1 MTRLNLDTIKKD
13 MKTGKRHIKNGDEFN
28 GLFPEVKGEFKTIKK
43 VANLDDTIH
52 LMKEVVATTL
62 KDTQALSE
70 MLAAPTQ
77 KQTCSNIWNFCFNHL
92 QYTKDEMGKEQVRR
106 PARTWQDRKQGVDCD
121 CMSVF
126 IGSILTN
133 LDIPFSFRLTKYQ
146 SNEFEHVYII
156 AHTDNGVLIL
166 DAVVHEFNREVPY
179 SAKKDISMEL
189 QYLNGF
195 EDKNDGFDEFE
206 DIIDND
212 YPMDA
217 QGLVMDEELLG
228 LDGRWR
234 DRRRARRAER
244 KARRAAIK
252 KLPRKQRLK
261 ARLKQGLH
269 VVNRLNPGAALLRL
283 GILASAKLNIMK
295 AASKLRFGYWT
306 DAEAQRN
313 NMDMAKFH
321 MLKRIREKLEK
332 IFFGAGGK
340 TENLKKAIL
349 TGKGNRDRKVVLNG
363 LGEVIDPISDED
375 DLKTIL
381 GDDIYYD
388 EVVEDGVNGLGI
400 IATASTATA
409 VAAASGIIGSIAALI
424 KKLGSLFKKGTPQAQ
439 QEILQENTDNQEEK
453 TRKFSFKNM
462 VTRFRSNRNNLLP
475 QTKSTTPALLP
486 DAQSSD
492 ITDFNDFAPD
502 VANMRVAS
510 SSPPIDAGAD
520 GGDPNKKKGVVEWVK
535 ANPMLTTGIAVATV
549 GGTVLAVKA
558 MKGKK
563 KGLSGVPKKKKKTTA
578 KKPVAKKRKTTTK
591 RRRKRK
597 SPVRRTTVKKVELL

>member
-1 MTRLNLDTIKKD
+1 
-13 MKTGKRHIKNGDEFN
+13 MKTGKRHIKNGNEFN

-62 KDTQALSE
+62 EDTLALSE
-70 MLAAPTQ
+70 MLKASTQ

-156 AHTDNGVLIL
+156 AHTDNGILIL
-166 DAVVHEFNREVPY
+166 DAVVHEFNREVQY
-179 SAKKDISMEL
+179 SAKKDINMEL

-195 EDKNDGFDEFE
+195 EDENDGFDDFDE
-206 DIIDND
+206 IIDND

-217 QGLVMDEELLG
+217 QGLVMDEDLLG

-234 DRRRARRAER
+234 DKMRARKVER
-244 KARRAAIK
+244 KARRAAVK
-252 KLPRKQRLK
+252 KLPRKQRFK

-269 VVNRLNPGAALLRL
+269 VINRLNPGAALLRL
-283 GILASAKLNIMK
+283 GILASMKLNIMK
-295 AASKLRFGYWT
+295 ASSKLRFGYWT
-306 DAEAQRN
+306 DAEAERN
-313 NMDMAKFH
+313 HMDMGKFQ

-349 TGKGNRDRKVVLNG
+349 KGKGNRDRKVVLNG
-363 LGEVIDPISDED
+363 LGEIITPVYDED

-381 GDDIYYD
+381 GDIYYD
-388 EVVEDGVNGLGI
+388 EVVDGSVNGLGVV
-400 IATASTATA
+400 ATASTATA

-462 VTRFRSNRNNLLP
+462 VTKFKNNRANFSM
-475 QTKSTTPALLP
+475 QSKSAPALLP
-486 DAQSSD
+486 DIQSSD
-492 ITDFNDFAPD
+492 VAQFDDFSTDN
-502 VANMRVAS
+502 ANMRVAS
-510 SSPPIDAGAD
+510 STPPADAGTGAD
-520 GGDPNKKKGVVEWVK
+520 GEDPKKKKGVLEWVK
-535 ANPMLTTGIAVATV
+535 ANPMLTAGIAVAAV

-563 KGLSGVPKKKKKTTA
+563 KGLSGAPKGKKRKPTTKAKKKDA
-578 KKPVAKKRKTTTK
+578 KKSKTTTK
-591 RRRKRK
+591 RRKKRK
-597 SPVRRTTVKKVELL
+597 SPVRKTTVKKVELL

>member
-1 MTRLNLDTIKKD
+1 M
-13 MKTGKRHIKNGDEFN
+13 
-28 GLFPEVKGEFKTIKK
+28 
-43 VANLDDTIH
+43 
-52 LMKEVVATTL
+52 
-62 KDTQALSE
+62 
-70 MLAAPTQ
+70 
-77 KQTCSNIWNFCFNHL
+77 
-92 QYTKDEMGKEQVRR
+92 
-106 PARTWQDRKQGVDCD
+106 
-121 CMSVF
+121 
-126 IGSILTN
+126 
-133 LDIPFSFRLTKYQ
+133 
-146 SNEFEHVYII
+146 
-156 AHTDNGVLIL
+156 
-166 DAVVHEFNREVPY
+166 
-179 SAKKDISMEL
+179 
-189 QYLNGF
+189 
-195 EDKNDGFDEFE
+195 
-206 DIIDND
+206 
-212 YPMDA
+212 
-217 QGLVMDEELLG
+217 
-228 LDGRWR
+228 
-234 DRRRARRAER
+234 
-244 KARRAAIK
+244 
-252 KLPRKQRLK
+252 
-261 ARLKQGLH
+261 KQGLH
-269 VVNRLNPGAALLRL
+269 VVNRLNPGTALLRL

-313 NMDMAKFH
+313 NMDMAKFQ

-332 IFFGAGGK
+332 IFFGAGGR

-363 LGEVIDPISDED
+363 LGEIIDPISDED

-388 EVVEDGVNGLGI
+388 EVVEDGVNGLGV

-492 ITDFNDFAPD
+492 VTDFNDFAPD

-535 ANPMLTTGIAVATV
+535 ANPMLTAGIAVAAV

-563 KGLSGVPKKKKKTTA
+563 KGLSGVPKKKKKTTT
-578 KKPVAKKRKTTTK
+578 KKPVAKKRKTPTK
-591 RRRKRK
+591 KRRKRK

>member
-1 MTRLNLDTIKKD
+1 
-13 MKTGKRHIKNGDEFN
+13 MKTGKRHIKNGNEFN

-43 VANLDDTIH
+43 VANLDNTIH
-52 LMKEVVATTL
+52 LMKKVVATTL
-62 KDTQALSE
+62 EDTQALSE
-70 MLAAPTQ
+70 MLEASTQ

-106 PARTWQDRKQGVDCD
+106 PARTWQDRQQGVDCD

-156 AHTDNGVLIL
+156 AHTNNGILIL

-179 SAKKDISMEL
+179 AAKKDISMEL

-195 EDKNDGFDEFE
+195 EDENNGFNEFE

-217 QGLVMDEELLG
+217 QGLVMDEDLLG
-228 LDGRWR
+228 LDGKWR
-234 DRRRARRAER
+234 DRRKAKKAARQTRRAE
-244 KARRAAIK
+244 IK
-252 KLPRKQRLK
+252 KLPRKQRIK

-269 VVNRLNPGAALLRL
+269 VINRVNPGAALLRL

-295 AASKLRFGYWT
+295 ASSKLRFGYWT

-313 NMDMAKFH
+313 HMDMGKFQL
-321 MLKRIREKLEK
+321 LKRIREKLEK

-363 LGEVIDPISDED
+363 LGEIIDPISDED
-375 DLKTIL
+375 DLQTIL
-381 GDDIYYD
+381 GDIYYD
-388 EVVEDGVNGLGI
+388 ETIDESVNGLGI

-462 VTRFRSNRNNLLP
+462 VTKFRGNNSNLVS
-475 QTKSTTPALLP
+475 QTKSNQAMLP
-486 DAQSSD
+486 DIQSSNVAQFD
-492 ITDFNDFAPD
+492 DFSTDN
-502 VANMRVAS
+502 ANMRVAS
-510 SSPPIDAGAD
+510 STPPADVGTGAD
-520 GGDPNKKKGVVEWVK
+520 GEDPTKKKGVMEWVK
-535 ANPMLTTGIAVATV
+535 ANPLLTAGIATAAV
-549 GGTVLAVKA
+549 GGTILAVKA

-563 KGLSGVPKKKKKTTA
+563 KGLSGVPKSKKKKPTTKA
-578 KKPVAKKRKTTTK
+578 KKTVAKKRKTAPK

-597 SPVRRTTVKKVELL
+597 TPVRRTTVKKVELL